1 MDKDLTVFDLGFM
14 TPLSRFEPGLTFE
27 IHIPGGKDAGI
38 NVVINRFYRYIE
50 FRMIRHDHVGGL
62 AVLDERRDNL
72 VHLAAVRFG

>member
-1 MDKDLTVFDLGFM
+1 MDKDLTVFNLGFM
-14 TPLSRFEPGLTFE
+14 TPLSRFEPGLAFE
-27 IHIPGGKDAGI
+27 IHIPRSKDAGV